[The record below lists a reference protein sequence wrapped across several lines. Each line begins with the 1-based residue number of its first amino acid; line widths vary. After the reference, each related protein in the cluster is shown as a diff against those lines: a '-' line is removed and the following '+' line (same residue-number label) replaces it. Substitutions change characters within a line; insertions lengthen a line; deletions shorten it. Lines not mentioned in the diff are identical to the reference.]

1 MIQLLSVWLFIF
13 NLLMKVDPGEKVET
27 ILEDD
32 TVKSLLDDYEK
43 LQAEGS
49 LLGVTEKATI
59 DISALNLERTSTSM
73 LLIVIYLIWRSFCFV
88 SI

>member
-1 MIQLLSVWLFIF
+1 
-13 NLLMKVDPGEKVET
+13 MKVDPGEKVET